1 MAVLGMNV
9 ARQWADLPFRP
20 IVTLT
25 ATCVV
30 IGNAYTQDAAEIQA
44 SVAVA
49 PELSGRQ
56 DADSAAVSGVFE
68 MRWPAVSAEDYI
80 LGEDGSLK
88 HAAANEEQPHSGTF
102 DSLFRDDSEESRY
115 TDRDIRFNARKSG
128 QPDSSAAT
136 ENVASECGPSPIE
149 PTGIKT
155 MVEQAATRHGVNPG
169 FAVAVVATESD
180 FDRNRNSPKG
190 ARGPMQLMPDTAV
203 RFNVGDIC
211 DPVANID
218 GGVRYLRTLL
228 DEFGNPLLAAAA
240 YNAAEHRIY
249 EYGGIPPFTET
260 VNYVAKVVN
269 HQLGFAMPSTRK
281 ARAPI
286 QAAKRTEVGIVLP
299 KKTGSFVAGVMHF

>member
-1 MAVLGMNV
+1 MNV
-9 ARQWADLPFRP
+9 VRQWADLPFRA

-44 SVAVA
+44 SVAVG

-56 DADSAAVSGVFE
+56 HADSAAVSGVFE
-68 MRWPAVSAEDYI
+68 MRWPAVSAGDYI

-88 HAAANEEQPHSGTF
+88 HAAANEEQSHSDTF
-102 DSLFRDDSEESRY
+102 GSLFRDDSEEARY
-115 TDRDIRFNARKSG
+115 TDMDIRINARKSG

-155 MVEQAATRHGVNPG
+155 MVEQAAIRHGVDPS

-203 RFNVGDIC
+203 RFNVDDIC

-240 YNAAEHRIY
+240 YNAGEHRIY

-269 HQLGFAMPSTRK
+269 HQLGFAMPSARNVK
-281 ARAPI
+281 ASP
-286 QAAKRTEVGIVLP
+286 QAAARTEVGVVLP

>member
-1 MAVLGMNV
+1 MNV
-9 ARQWADLPFRP
+9 ARQWADLPFRA

-30 IGNAYTQDAAEIQA
+30 IGNAYTQDAVDIQA
-44 SVAVA
+44 SVAA
-49 PELSGRQ
+49 GPELSGRQ
-56 DADSAAVSGVFE
+56 HADSAAVSGVFE
-68 MRWPAVSAEDYI
+68 MRWPAVSAGDYI

-88 HAAANEEQPHSGTF
+88 HAAANEEQSHSSTF
-102 DSLFRDDSEESRY
+102 DSFFRDDPEEERY
-115 TDRDIRFNARKSG
+115 TDMDIRINARKSG

-155 MVEQAATRHGVNPG
+155 MVEQAAIRHGVDPG

-190 ARGPMQLMPDTAV
+190 ARGPMQLMPDTAT
-203 RFNVGDIC
+203 RFAVDDVC
-211 DPVANID
+211 DPAANIE

-240 YNAAEHRIY
+240 YNAGEHRIY
-249 EYGGIPPFTET
+249 EFGGIPPFPET
-260 VNYVAKVVN
+260 VSYVAKVVN
-269 HQLGFAMPSTRK
+269 HQLGLAMPSAGK
-281 ARAPI
+281 AKPSRQSAEG
-286 QAAKRTEVGIVLP
+286 TEVGVVAP
-299 KKTGSFVAGVMHF
+299 RMTGSFVAGVMHF